1 MKMNPKSLI
10 VLTCIWHDMGKD
22 AKEPPKKCKDA
33 GCSGFVSSPKDCPFG
48 AFVQEPM
55 VEPIVLKDV
64 N

>member
-1 MKMNPKSLI
+1 MKRLL

-33 GCSGFVSSPKDCPFG
+33 SCSGFITDPKECPFG
-48 AFVQEPM
+48 AFVQEPLT
-55 VEPIVLKDV
+55 EPIEIKKV